1 MKLWTVAIIVLILN
15 LPFGYWR
22 ANVKKFSY
30 QWFLAVHIPVP
41 FIIAMRIFGGLGWQF
56 VTFPVLVGAFF
67 IGQLLGGLLNHNWKK
82 FAKTPVSSCLVWNLV
97 QECRTSAKK

>member
-41 FIIAMRIFGGLGWQF
+41 FVIAMRIFGGLGWQF
-56 VTFPVLVGAFF
+56 ITFPILVGAFF
-67 IGQLLGGLLNHNWKK
+67 VGQLLGGLLNHNRSEERRVGK
-82 FAKTPVSSCLVWNLV
+82 
-97 QECRTSAKK
+97 ECRSRWSPYH